1 MRKKSA
7 LLAFLLILILAISG
21 CSGRLRDQERKS
33 VDFRTGTQG
42 LELRFP
48 SNMPTKLFE
57 GDNNIGFILEVRN
70 RGAFPQNDVQEEKD
84 IFQGRLFFGGFD
96 PNIIEIDGEDPLVGD
111 LKVGFEIVPANF
123 PLEGKS
129 QFNNEGGIQGLSFK
143 MKINDLPKGTSFS
156 VYRPK
161 IRAAINYYYQTI
173 AAPTI
178 CVDPQPES
186 TTIRDKPCLFT
197 DSIGVGSQGAPV
209 AVTRVDQDVV
219 RGVDSK
225 SKLLYKIFIENVGT
239 GRVISFSGVSG
250 SGAIGAALPTISVN
264 PFTTGFR
271 FQDLDKVDIVEVGF
285 GAPTAGKTRSKSTAI
300 PCTPKDRVR
309 LIDNKGVIFCQ
320 FDATKE
326 GIDSAFETPLFIKL
340 KYAYQDTAEIQLEVR
355 EAIEF
360 G

>member
-7 LLAFLLILILAISG
+7 LIVFLLILILVISG

-33 VDFRTGTQG
+33 IDFRTGTQG

-48 SNMPTKLFE
+48 PNMPTKLFE
-57 GDNNIGFILEVRN
+57 GDRDVGFILEIRN
-70 RGAFPQNDVQEEKD
+70 KGAFPQNDVTEETND
-84 IFQGRLFFGGFD
+84 FQARLYFGGFD
-96 PNIIEIDGEDPLVGD
+96 ANI
-111 LKVGFEIVPANF
+111 LKVGQDSPSFAAINPIIVAAAKGTDF
-123 PLEGKS
+123 SLEGRS
-129 QFNNEGGIQGLSFK
+129 SFNSEGGIQVIPLAFFVER
-143 MKINDLPKGTSFS
+143 LPPGTSFS

-161 IRAAINYYYQTI
+161 VRAAVNYRYQTI
-173 AAPTI
+173 ASPTI

-186 TTIRDKPCLFT
+186 ATIRDKPCQFT

-219 RGVDSK
+219 RGSDGK

-239 GRVISFSGVSG
+239 GRVLS
-250 SGAIGAALPTISVN
+250 LPAPLDERDLNTN

-271 FQDLDKVDIVEVGF
+271 FQDLDQVDIGGVSF
-285 GAPTAGKTRSKSTAI
+285 GRKVSGSLVKANCKPQTK
-300 PCTPKDRVR
+300 VR

-320 FDATKE
+320 FDAEVE
-326 GIDSAFETPLFIKL
+326 GVTSAFETPLFINL
-340 KYAYQDTAEIQLEVR
+340 KYGYQDTVEIELEIR

-360 G
+360 HAGSLKI